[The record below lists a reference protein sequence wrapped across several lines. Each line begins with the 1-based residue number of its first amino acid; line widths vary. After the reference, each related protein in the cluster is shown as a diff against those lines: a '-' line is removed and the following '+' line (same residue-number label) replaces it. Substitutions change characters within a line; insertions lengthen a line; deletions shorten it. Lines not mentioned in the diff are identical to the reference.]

1 MIVIET
7 DRGSATFMNTYR
19 ENIIIMDKEDV
30 RRYRLKMVQ
39 DALKSGLKPCT
50 ETYRTSVRTFR
61 K

>member
-7 DRGSATFMNTYR
+7 DRGSGTFMKTYR

-30 RRYRLKMVQ
+30 RRYRIRMVQ
-39 DALKSGLKPCT
+39 DALKYGIKPCAQ
-50 ETYRTSVRTFR
+50 TYRTSVKTVR